1 MRYASLGS
9 ICKIRDG
16 NAIFRARESQV
27 VLGRKPCCIQD
38 AQRSKNQI
46 KSNRRSQVPP
56 ISRLY
61 MADTCGE
68 TPKYTLEQ
76 VISKEEVPYISEI
89 YPDKKQNLPY
99 ITQIDGRNGD
109 DA

>member
-1 MRYASLGS
+1 
-9 ICKIRDG
+9 
-16 NAIFRARESQV
+16 
-27 VLGRKPCCIQD
+27 
-38 AQRSKNQI
+38 
-46 KSNRRSQVPP
+46 
-56 ISRLY
+56 